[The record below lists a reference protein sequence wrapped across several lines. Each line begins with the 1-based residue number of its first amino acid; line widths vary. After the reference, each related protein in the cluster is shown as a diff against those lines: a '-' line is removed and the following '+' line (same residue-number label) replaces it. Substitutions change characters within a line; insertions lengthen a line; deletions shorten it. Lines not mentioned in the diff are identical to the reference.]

1 MKKLIVTTMILS
13 LIVLGTG
20 NFLVE
25 AQMGPKVAG
34 QGYRMH
40 NTQSPY
46 DQQNDFNV
54 LNLEEEQLDQI
65 EDLRDDFFDQRE
77 EVIEELSEKRL
88 SLREAILEGLTEQ
101 EIADL
106 ETELAELQNQLTEL
120 RTEHLKNMR
129 NVLDEEQ
136 INMLLEN
143 EYRIGLRSNFGPRQG
158 NFHVQSRPFR
168 SFRGMTGFNR
178 TPVRG
183 YCH

>member
-25 AQMGPKVAG
+25 AQMGPGGAG

-40 NTQSPY
+40 NTPNPY
-46 DQQNDFNV
+46 YQQDNFNV

-77 EVIEELSEKRL
+77 EVIEELREKRL

-101 EIADL
+101 EISDM
-106 ETELAELQNQLTEL
+106 ETEVAELQNKLTEM

-129 NVLDEEQ
+129 NVLNEEQ

-143 EYRIGLRSNFGPRQG
+143 EYRIGLGSGFGSRHG
-158 NFHVQSRPFR
+158 NFDFQSRPFR
-168 SFRGMTGFNR
+168 SFRGMGGYYR
-178 TPVRG
+178 TPAKG
-183 YCH
+183 FCH